1 MKKRIAGLLFALVLC
16 LTLLPAGA
24 AAADGD
30 DVVYVGGVE
39 LTGSTDNPVYA
50 TTDASGMS

>member
-1 MKKRIAGLLFALVLC
+1 MTSPPETVMPVKTEIP
-16 LTLLPAGA
+16 TPSA
-24 AAADGD
+24 ASAADGD

>member
-1 MKKRIAGLLFALVLC
+1 MGKKFFSLCMALVLC
-16 LTLLPAGA
+16 LGLLPVTALA
-24 AAADGD
+24 VEGD
-30 DVVYVGGVE
+30 SIVYVGGVE

>member
-1 MKKRIAGLLFALVLC
+1 MKKRTAGLLLALVLC

-39 LTGSTDNPVYA
+39 LTGSADNPVYA
-50 TTDASGMS
+50 MTDASGMS

>member
-1 MKKRIAGLLFALVLC
+1 MKKRTAGLLLALVLC
-16 LTLLPAGA
+16 LTLLPSA
-24 AAADGD
+24 ASAADGD